1 MVTVHLKMKERSLT
15 AMSENENKVVSLTI
29 DAKYG
34 KIRIHKNT
42 LSFLGRPEYISLII
56 NPEDHTLGVKGSKVG
71 DGESHYVN
79 RKLFETKQCCEL
91 NSIGLT
97 RAISEI
103 CPELAENKRIRING
117 KLIPGEHMAV
127 FSLLRTED
135 DANGV

>member
-1 MVTVHLKMKERSLT
+1 MDIIIGGEVCFASVKH
-15 AMSENENKVVSLTI
+15 
-29 DAKYG
+29 G

-91 NSIGLT
+91 KSIGLT
-97 RAISEI
+97 RAISGI
-103 CPELAENKRIRING
+103 CPELAENKRISESEEAESETG
-117 KLIPGEHMAV
+117 GEVKGETA
-127 FSLLRTED
+127 
-135 DANGV
+135 